1 MTTNERPGEETAL
14 SGPEEILATIPKAM
28 SEDEAQLVQR
38 QAEELVRRL
47 EGAAGAQELEL
58 LDSVTNAGIEAERN
72 AAGQLDLLKTRM
84 GTFLDEG
91 GTGGE
96 IAEGLRDLRLT
107 LNKIN
112 PHEMTDGGALSR
124 LIGFLPVIGS
134 RYNPVV
140 RALSK
145 IALRYEPVSQ
155 QIVTIETKLRD
166 GRALLVRDN
175 IELRKLY
182 EDVESQ
188 QLHIQQNA
196 YLGELLAQHLTRILE
211 QVEEPAR
218 HDRIKTVLEGV
229 MSRVQ
234 DLRTVTEV
242 HAQYFVSIEM
252 SWQNNNRLGQS
263 VERTLLL
270 ATNVVTVGL
279 AIQSALMRQR
289 RVAEVA
295 VKTREFLADLITAN
309 ASAILQHTQEIGDLY
324 SNPVIPMDKITQA
337 HGDLIEALD
346 VAGRMRQESI
356 EAATQNIA
364 ELTKKSAELEEKL
377 SGFASDGLGVIGP
390 GASKTASPPALEQE
404 R

>member
-1 MTTNERPGEETAL
+1 MTDERTGEEQGTAETSL
-14 SGPEEILATIPKAM
+14 SGPEGVLPTIPKAM
-28 SEDEAQLVQR
+28 SEEEAQMVQR

-47 EGAAGAQELEL
+47 EDAAGAQELEM
-58 LDSVTNAGIEAERN
+58 LDSVTNAGIEAEKN
-72 AAGQLDLLKTRM
+72 AAGQLNLLKTRM
-84 GTFLDEG
+84 STFLDEG

-112 PHEMTDGGALSR
+112 PHEITDNGALGR
-124 LIGFLPVIGS
+124 LIGSLPVIGS

-155 QIVTIETKLRD
+155 QIVMIETGLRD

-188 QLHIQQNA
+188 QLHIQRNA

-211 QVEEPAR
+211 QVEEPLR
-218 HDRIKTVLEGV
+218 QDRIKTVLDGV

-234 DLRTVTEV
+234 DLRTVIEV
-242 HAQYFVSIEM
+242 HAQFFLSIEM
-252 SWQNNNRLGQS
+252 SWHNNNRLGQS

-279 AIQSALMRQR
+279 AVQSALMRQR
-289 RVAEVA
+289 RVAQVA
-295 VKTREFLADLITAN
+295 IKTREFLGELITAN

-324 SNPVIPMDKITQA
+324 SGVTPV
-337 HGDLIEALD
+337 
-346 VAGRMRQESI
+346 
-356 EAATQNIA
+356 
-364 ELTKKSAELEEKL
+364 
-377 SGFASDGLGVIGP
+377 
-390 GASKTASPPALEQE
+390 
-404 R
+404 